1 MESTTKAGLHPT
13 ADQIELF
20 SYQLPHHSL
29 SNLIQIF
36 MSICTIDNSQ
46 YFLCNF
52 EEIRVLAETIDHIQI
67 PLKAKYTFVTS
78 PISTKYFILI
88 RFFFLPYSLF
98 IYLSLFGDLSK
109 RKPFVVSC
117 FVKMV
122 RMYSNNTAVTIDNMK
137 TMLSWPFKKPTSLKD
152 LMLLEDMFDVLDL
165 YLWLSFRFG
174 AIFCQREDIILMR
187 NELEEV
193 IFEGDIYMTLLKLL
207 V

>member
-1 MESTTKAGLHPT
+1 M
-13 ADQIELF
+13 
-20 SYQLPHHSL
+20 
-29 SNLIQIF
+29 
-36 MSICTIDNSQ
+36 
-46 YFLCNF
+46 
-52 EEIRVLAETIDHIQI
+52 
-67 PLKAKYTFVTS
+67 
-78 PISTKYFILI
+78 
-88 RFFFLPYSLF
+88 
-98 IYLSLFGDLSK
+98 
-109 RKPFVVSC
+109 VSC

-137 TMLSWPFKKPTSLKD
+137 TMLSWPFKKPASLKD

-193 IFEGDIYMTLLKLL
+193 IFEGDIYMPFLKLL